1 MQSITIRALDI
12 LPTFRMRFSMPAP
25 FRLTPVTLGLS
36 AFLSSGFAYSATE
49 LPATAISAEAQADD
63 PRVTISNTATRT
75 STPVRYVP
83 QAIDS
88 IKTSN
93 VAQYGTHDIGDA
105 LSGMPNVSSSA
116 DTRFDS
122 LRIRGFDASN
132 DFYLDGIRDDSQ
144 YKRDLHN
151 VERVEVLKGPAA
163 VLYGRGSQG
172 GIVNRVSKMPVP
184 GRRSTI
190 EAQGGSED
198 LRSLYADLSADPS
211 ENISLR
217 LNMGNMDE
225 NSFRDGVSGNR
236 QLFAPSM
243 SWQLTPDLNWLVQY
257 EYSRYNRTPDRGIPG
272 VNGRPAEVGRD
283 TTYGNEHDF
292 IDDKTQSLRSK
303 LTYELNDNWQLRQTL
318 GVFKLDSDFDNT
330 YLTGYTPATHKV
342 TRQHWQQD
350 LTTRNV
356 YNNLE
361 LEGAFD
367 TFGLEHRLLTG
378 IETGSQRRDPKL
390 YNAATGRTP
399 GAQAV
404 PALDLFNPNRD
415 RRHTGAMQ
423 RSSSS
428 HTDVESRAVYVQD
441 QLRLNDQWQV
451 LAGLRYDTFD
461 IESTNKLKNMSED
474 RDSHS
479 TSPRVGLVWT
489 PLHDHSFY
497 ASWSKTFSPVGGG
510 LIGITPGAAGNSN
523 DLSPEL
529 TRQKEI
535 GVKSDWLDDRLSTT
549 LAIYD
554 LELYNRRTTDPN
566 DPTLTIMTGLQ
577 RSRGIE
583 LTATGK
589 IVGNWY
595 VRGGVG
601 VQDAKIEKD
610 NNGLKG
616 KRINNVAKHNGSLF
630 LTWKPEMGWYGET
643 GLTLVGQ
650 RYADNANT
658 TVLPGYGRW
667 DALVGYRFKDWD
679 LRAALNNITDREYYA
694 SATSQYQIQPGA
706 PRSVVMTGTYSF

>member
-1 MQSITIRALDI
+1 MS
-12 LPTFRMRFSMPAP
+12 AP

-49 LPATAISAEAQADD
+49 LPATAISAEEQAED
-63 PRVTISNTATRT
+63 PRVKISNTATRT

-93 VAQYGTHDIGDA
+93 VADYGTNDIGDV
-105 LSGMPNVSSSA
+105 LSGIPNVSSSA

-151 VERVEVLKGPAA
+151 IERVEVLKGPAA

-172 GIVNRVSKMPVP
+172 GIVNRVSKLPEF

-190 EAQGGSED
+190 EAQGGSDD
-198 LRSLYADLSADPS
+198 LRSLYADLSTDPS
-211 ENISLR
+211 ENLSLR

-272 VNGRPAEVGRD
+272 VNGRPADVGRD
-283 TTYGNEHDF
+283 TTYGNDHDF
-292 IDDKTQSLRSK
+292 IDDKAQSLRSK
-303 LTYELNDNWQLRQTL
+303 LTYEINDNWQLRQTL

-330 YLTGYTPATHKV
+330 YLTSFDPKTNKV
-342 TRQHWQQD
+342 ARQHWQQD

-361 LEGAFD
+361 LEGGFD

-378 IETGSQRRDPKL
+378 VEIGSQRRDPKL
-390 YNAATGRTP
+390 YNAATGKTP
-399 GAQAV
+399 GAQPV
-404 PALDLFNPNRD
+404 PSLDLFNPNREL
-415 RRHTGAMQ
+415 RHTGSMQ
-423 RSSSS
+423 VFSDS
-428 HTDVESRAVYVQD
+428 HTEVESRAVYVQD
-441 QLRLNDQWQV
+441 QLRLNDQWQL

-461 IESTNKLKNMSED
+461 IESTNQLKNLTED

-479 TSPRVGLVWT
+479 TSPRFGIVWT
-489 PLHDHSFY
+489 PLQNHSFY

-529 TRQKEI
+529 TKQKEI
-535 GVKSDWLDDRLSTT
+535 GVKSDWLNDRLSTT
-549 LAIYD
+549 LAVYD
-554 LELYNRRTTDPN
+554 LELYNRRTSDPN
-566 DPTLTIMTGLQ
+566 DPTLTVMTGLQ

-589 IVGNWY
+589 LVGNWY
-595 VRGGVG
+595 MRGGVG
-601 VQDAKIEKD
+601 VQDTTIEKD
-610 NNGLKG
+610 NNGLEG
-616 KRINNVAKHNGSLF
+616 KRVNNVAKHNGSLF

>member
-1 MQSITIRALDI
+1 
-12 LPTFRMRFSMPAP
+12 MPAP

-63 PRVTISNTATRT
+63 PRVKLSSTATRT

-93 VAQYGTHDIGDA
+93 VANYGTNDIADA

-151 VERVEVLKGPAA
+151 IERVEVLKGPAA

-172 GIVNRVSKMPVP
+172 GIVNRVSKMPEF

-190 EAQGGSED
+190 EAQAGSED
-198 LRSLYADLSADPS
+198 LRSLYADLSTDPS

-272 VNGRPAEVGRD
+272 VNGRPADVGRD
-283 TTYGNEHDF
+283 TTYGNDHDF
-292 IDDKTQSLRSK
+292 IDDKSQSLRSK
-303 LTYELNDNWQLRQTL
+303 LTYEINDNWQLRQTL

-330 YLTGYTPATHKV
+330 YLTGYTPATNKV

-356 YNNLE
+356 YNNVE
-361 LEGAFD
+361 LEGGFD

-378 IETGSQRRDPKL
+378 IEIGSQRRDPKL

-399 GAQAV
+399 GAQPV
-404 PALDLFNPNRD
+404 PSLDLYNPNRD
-415 RRHTGAMQ
+415 LRHTGSMQ
-423 RSSSS
+423 VSSSS
-428 HTDVESRAVYVQD
+428 HTEVESRAVYVQD
-441 QLRLNDQWQV
+441 QLRLNDQWQ
-451 LAGLRYDTFD
+451 LLGGLRYDTFD
-461 IESTNKLKNMSED
+461 IESTNKLRNISED

-489 PLHDHSFY
+489 PLQNHSFY

-510 LIGITPGAAGNSN
+510 LIGITPGAAGNTN

-529 TRQKEI
+529 TKQKEI
-535 GVKSDWLDDRLSTT
+535 GVKSDWFDDRLSTT

-554 LELYNRRTTDPN
+554 LELYNRRTSDPN
-566 DPTLTIMTGLQ
+566 DPTLTVMSGLQ

-583 LTATGK
+583 LTATGN

-595 VRGGVG
+595 MRGGVG
-601 VQDAKIEKD
+601 LQDAKIEKD
-610 NNGLKG
+610 NNGLEG

-667 DALVGYRFKDWD
+667 DALLGYRFKDWD

>member
-1 MQSITIRALDI
+1 
-12 LPTFRMRFSMPAP
+12 MPAP

-49 LPATAISAEAQADD
+49 LPATAINAEAQADD
-63 PRVTISNTATRT
+63 PRVKASTTATRT

-88 IKTSN
+88 IKTAN
-93 VAQYGTHDIGDA
+93 VASYGTNDIGDA

-151 VERVEVLKGPAA
+151 IERVEVLKGPAA

-172 GIVNRVSKMPVP
+172 GIVNRVSKMPEF

-198 LRSLYADLSADPS
+198 LRSLYADLSTDPS
-211 ENISLR
+211 DNLSLR

-272 VNGRPAEVGRD
+272 VNGRPADVGRD
-283 TTYGNEHDF
+283 TTYGNDHDF
-292 IDDKTQSLRSK
+292 IDDKTQSLRSR
-303 LTYELNDNWQLRQTL
+303 LTYEINDSWQLRQTL

-330 YLTGYTPATHKV
+330 YLSGFDSKTNKV

-350 LTTRNV
+350 LTTRNI

-361 LEGAFD
+361 LEGSFD

-378 IETGSQRRDPKL
+378 VETGSQRRDPTL

-399 GAQAV
+399 GARPV
-404 PALDLFNPNRD
+404 PSLDLYSPNRD
-415 RRHTGAMQ
+415 LRHTGSMQ
-423 RSSSS
+423 VSSNS
-428 HTDVESRAVYVQD
+428 HTEVESRAVYVQD
-441 QLRLNDQWQV
+441 QLRLNDQWQ
-451 LAGLRYDTFD
+451 LLGGLRYDTFD
-461 IESTNKLKNMSED
+461 IESTNKLRNISED

-489 PLHDHSFY
+489 PLQNHSFY

-529 TRQKEI
+529 TKQKEI

-554 LELYNRRTTDPN
+554 LELYNRRTSDPN
-566 DPTLTIMTGLQ
+566 DPTLTVMSGLQ

-583 LTATGK
+583 LTATGN

-601 VQDAKIEKD
+601 VQDATIEKD
-610 NNGLKG
+610 NNGLEG
-616 KRINNVAKHNGSLF
+616 KRINNVAKHNASLF

-667 DALVGYRFKDWD
+667 DALMGYRMKDWD
-679 LRAALNNITDREYYA
+679 LRAALNNITDRDYYA

>member
-1 MQSITIRALDI
+1 
-12 LPTFRMRFSMPAP
+12 MPAP

-49 LPATAISAEAQADD
+49 LPATAISAQAQEEADD
-63 PRVTISNTATRT
+63 PRVKVSNTATRT

-93 VAQYGTHDIGDA
+93 VANYGTNDIGDA

-151 VERVEVLKGPAA
+151 IERVEVLKGPAA

-172 GIVNRVSKMPVP
+172 GIVNRVSKAPEA

-198 LRSLYADLSADPS
+198 LRSLYADLSTDPS

-272 VNGRPAEVGRD
+272 VNGRPADVGRD
-283 TTYGNEHDF
+283 TTYGNDHDF
-292 IDDKTQSLRSK
+292 IDDKSQSLRSK
-303 LTYELNDNWQLRQTL
+303 LTYEINDNWQLRQTL

-330 YLTGYTPATHKV
+330 YLTGYTPSTNKV

-361 LEGAFD
+361 LEGGFD

-378 IETGSQRRDPKL
+378 VEIGSQRRDPKL
-390 YNAATGRTP
+390 YNAATGKTP
-399 GAQAV
+399 GAQPV
-404 PALDLFNPNRD
+404 PSLDLFNPNREL
-415 RRHTGAMQ
+415 RHTGSMQ
-423 RSSSS
+423 VFSDS
-428 HTDVESRAVYVQD
+428 HTEVESRAVYVQD
-441 QLRLNDQWQV
+441 QLRLNDQWQ
-451 LAGLRYDTFD
+451 LLGGLRYDTFD
-461 IESTNKLKNMSED
+461 IESTNKLKNISED

-489 PLHDHSFY
+489 PLQNHSFY

-510 LIGITPGAAGNSN
+510 LIGITPGAAGNTN

-529 TRQKEI
+529 TKQKEI
-535 GVKSDWLDDRLSTT
+535 GVKSDWLNDRLSTT

-554 LELYNRRTTDPN
+554 LELYNRRTSDPN
-566 DPTLTIMTGLQ
+566 DPTLTVMSGLQ

-583 LTATGK
+583 LTATGN

-595 VRGGVG
+595 MRGGIG
-601 VQDAKIEKD
+601 MQDAKIEKD
-610 NNGLKG
+610 NNGLEG

-679 LRAALNNITDREYYA
+679 LRTALNNITDREYYA

>member
-1 MQSITIRALDI
+1 
-12 LPTFRMRFSMPAP
+12 MPAP

-49 LPATAISAEAQADD
+49 LPATAISAQAQEEADD
-63 PRVTISNTATRT
+63 PRVKISNTATRT

-93 VAQYGTHDIGDA
+93 VANYGTNDIGDA

-151 VERVEVLKGPAA
+151 IERVEVLKGPAA

-172 GIVNRVSKMPVP
+172 GIVNRVSKAPEA

-198 LRSLYADLSADPS
+198 LRSLYADLSTDPS

-272 VNGRPAEVGRD
+272 VNGRPADVGRD
-283 TTYGNEHDF
+283 TTYGNDHDF
-292 IDDKTQSLRSK
+292 IDDKAQSLRSK
-303 LTYELNDNWQLRQTL
+303 LTYEINDNWQLRQTL

-330 YLTGYTPATHKV
+330 YLTGYTPATNKV

-356 YNNLE
+356 TNNLE
-361 LEGAFD
+361 LEGGFD

-378 IETGSQRRDPKL
+378 IEIGSQRRDPKL

-404 PALDLFNPNRD
+404 PSLDLFNPNRD
-415 RRHTGAMQ
+415 LRHTGSMQ
-423 RSSSS
+423 TFSDS
-428 HTDVESRAVYVQD
+428 HTEVESRAVYVQD
-441 QLRLNDQWQV
+441 QLRLNDQWQ
-451 LAGLRYDTFD
+451 LLGGLRYDTFD
-461 IESTNKLKNMSED
+461 IESTNKLKNISED

-489 PLHDHSFY
+489 PLQNHSFY

-510 LIGITPGAAGNSN
+510 LIGITPGAAGNTN

-529 TRQKEI
+529 TKQKEI

-566 DPTLTIMTGLQ
+566 DPTLTVMSGLQ

-583 LTATGK
+583 LTATGN

-595 VRGGVG
+595 MRGGIG
-601 VQDAKIEKD
+601 MQDAKIEKD
-610 NNGLKG
+610 NNGLEG

-679 LRAALNNITDREYYA
+679 LRTALNNITDREYYA
-694 SATSQYQIQPGA
+694 SATSAAQIMPGA

>member
-1 MQSITIRALDI
+1 
-12 LPTFRMRFSMPAP
+12 MPAP
-25 FRLTPVTLGLS
+25 FRLTPITLGLS

-49 LPATAISAEAQADD
+49 LPATAISAEAQAED
-63 PRVTISNTATRT
+63 PRVKISNTATRT

-93 VAQYGTHDIGDA
+93 VADYGTNDIGDA
-105 LSGMPNVSSSA
+105 LSGIPNVSSSA

-151 VERVEVLKGPAA
+151 IERVEVLKGPAA

-172 GIVNRVSKMPVP
+172 GIVNRVSKLPEF

-190 EAQGGSED
+190 EAQGGSDD
-198 LRSLYADLSADPS
+198 LRSLYADLSTDPS
-211 ENISLR
+211 ENLSLR

-272 VNGRPAEVGRD
+272 VNGRPADVGRD
-283 TTYGNEHDF
+283 TTYGNDHDF
-292 IDDKTQSLRSK
+292 IDDKAQSLRSK
-303 LTYELNDNWQLRQTL
+303 LTYEINDNWQLRQTL

-330 YLTGYTPATHKV
+330 YLTGFDPKTNKV
-342 TRQHWQQD
+342 ARQHWQQD

-361 LEGAFD
+361 LEGGFD

-378 IETGSQRRDPKL
+378 VEIGSQRRDPKL
-390 YNAATGRTP
+390 YNAATGKTP
-399 GAQAV
+399 GAQPV
-404 PALDLFNPNRD
+404 PSLDLFNPNREL
-415 RRHTGAMQ
+415 RHTGSMQ
-423 RSSSS
+423 VFSDS
-428 HTDVESRAVYVQD
+428 HTEVESRAVYVQD
-441 QLRLNDQWQV
+441 QLRLNDQWQL

-461 IESTNKLKNMSED
+461 IESTNQLKNLTED

-479 TSPRVGLVWT
+479 TSPRFGIVWT
-489 PLHDHSFY
+489 PLQNHSFY

-529 TRQKEI
+529 TKQKEI
-535 GVKSDWLDDRLSTT
+535 GVKSDWLNDRLSTT
-549 LAIYD
+549 LAVYD
-554 LELYNRRTTDPN
+554 LELYNRRTSDPN
-566 DPTLTIMTGLQ
+566 DPTLTVMTGLQ

-589 IVGNWY
+589 LVGNWY
-595 VRGGVG
+595 MRGGVG
-601 VQDAKIEKD
+601 VQDTTIEKD
-610 NNGLKG
+610 NNGLEG
-616 KRINNVAKHNGSLF
+616 KRVNNVAKHNGSLF

-658 TVLPGYGRW
+658 TVLPGYCRW

>member
-1 MQSITIRALDI
+1 
-12 LPTFRMRFSMPAP
+12 MPAP

-36 AFLSSGFAYSATE
+36 AFLSSGFACAATE
-49 LPATAISAEAQADD
+49 LPATAISAEALADD
-63 PRVTISNTATRT
+63 PRVKISSTATRT
-75 STPVRYVP
+75 STPLRYVP

-93 VAQYGTHDIGDA
+93 VANYGTNDIGDA

-151 VERVEVLKGPAA
+151 IERVEVLKGPAA

-172 GIVNRVSKMPVP
+172 GIVNRVSKMPEF
-184 GRRSTI
+184 GRRSTL
-190 EAQGGSED
+190 EAQLGSED
-198 LRSLYADLSADPS
+198 LRSLYADLSTDPS
-211 ENISLR
+211 ENLSLR

-272 VNGRPAEVGRD
+272 INGRPADVGRD
-283 TTYGNEHDF
+283 TTYGNGHDF
-292 IDDKTQSLRSK
+292 IDDKSQSLRSK
-303 LTYELNDNWQLRQTL
+303 LTYAINDDWQLRQTL

-330 YLTGYTPATHKV
+330 YLTGFDKKTNKV

-356 YNNLE
+356 YNNVE
-361 LEGAFD
+361 LEGGFD

-378 IETGSQRRDPKL
+378 IEIGSQRRDPTL
-390 YNAATGRTP
+390 YNAATSGP
-399 GAQAV
+399 GSSAV
-404 PALDLFNPNRD
+404 PALDLNNPD
-415 RRHTGAMQ
+415 RNLRHTGRMQ
-423 RSSSS
+423 VSSDS
-428 HTDVESRAVYVQD
+428 HTEVESRAVYVQD
-441 QLRLNDQWQV
+441 QLRLNDQWQL

-461 IESTNKLKNMSED
+461 IESTNKLRNISED

-489 PLHDHSFY
+489 PLQNHSFY

-566 DPTLTIMTGLQ
+566 DPTLTIMTGVQ

-583 LTATGK
+583 LTATGN
-589 IVGNWY
+589 IVGHWY
-595 VRGGVG
+595 MRGGVG
-601 VQDAKIEKD
+601 MQDAKIEKD
-610 NNGLKG
+610 NNGLEG
-616 KRINNVAKHNGSLF
+616 KRINNVAKHNASLF

-667 DALVGYRFKDWD
+667 DALAGYRFKDWD
-679 LRAALNNITDREYYA
+679 VRAALNNITDREYYD

>member
-1 MQSITIRALDI
+1 
-12 LPTFRMRFSMPAP
+12 MPAP

-36 AFLSSGFAYSATE
+36 AVLSSGFAYSATE
-49 LPATAISAEAQADD
+49 LPATAISAEEQAED
-63 PRVTISNTATRT
+63 PRVKISTTATRT

-88 IKTSN
+88 IKTTN
-93 VAQYGTHDIGDA
+93 VADYGTNDIGDA
-105 LSGMPNVSSSA
+105 LSGIPNVSSSA

-151 VERVEVLKGPAA
+151 IERVEVLKGPAA

-172 GIVNRVSKMPVP
+172 GIVNRVSKLPEF

-190 EAQGGSED
+190 EAQGGSND
-198 LRSLYADLSADPS
+198 LRSLYADLSTDPS
-211 ENISLR
+211 ENLSLR

-272 VNGRPAEVGRD
+272 VNGRPADVGRD
-283 TTYGNEHDF
+283 TTYGNDHDF
-292 IDDKTQSLRSK
+292 IDDKAQSLRSK
-303 LTYELNDNWQLRQTL
+303 LTYEINDNWQLRQTL

-330 YLTGYTPATHKV
+330 YLTSFDPKTNKV
-342 TRQHWQQD
+342 ARQHWQQD

-361 LEGAFD
+361 LEGGFD

-378 IETGSQRRDPKL
+378 VEIGSQRRDPKL
-390 YNAATGRTP
+390 YNAATGKTP
-399 GAQAV
+399 GAQPV
-404 PALDLFNPNRD
+404 PSLDLFNPNREL
-415 RRHTGAMQ
+415 RHTGSMQ
-423 RSSSS
+423 VFSNS
-428 HTDVESRAVYVQD
+428 HTEVESRAVYVQD
-441 QLRLNDQWQV
+441 QLRLNDQWQL

-461 IESTNKLKNMSED
+461 IESTNKLKNLTED

-479 TSPRVGLVWT
+479 TSPRFGIVWT
-489 PLHDHSFY
+489 PLQNHSFY

-529 TRQKEI
+529 TKQKEI

-549 LAIYD
+549 LAVYD
-554 LELYNRRTTDPN
+554 LELYNRRTSDPN
-566 DPTLTIMTGLQ
+566 DPTLTVMTGLQ
-577 RSRGIE
+577 RSRGVE

-589 IVGNWY
+589 LVGNWY
-595 VRGGVG
+595 MRGGVG
-601 VQDAKIEKD
+601 VQDTTIEKD
-610 NNGLKG
+610 NNGLEG
-616 KRINNVAKHNGSLF
+616 KRVNNVAKHNGSLF

-667 DALVGYRFKDWD
+667 DALLGYRFKDWD